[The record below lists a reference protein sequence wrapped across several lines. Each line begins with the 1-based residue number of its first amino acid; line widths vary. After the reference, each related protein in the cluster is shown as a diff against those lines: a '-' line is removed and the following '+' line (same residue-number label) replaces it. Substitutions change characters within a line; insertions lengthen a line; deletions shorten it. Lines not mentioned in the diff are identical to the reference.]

1 MFSDTPLMYIFIKS
15 FSVIICYNVN
25 IELRERILTM
35 SEWIYLNEKT
45 DSIKYLCQKDKR
57 LAKLISMIGS
67 ITYQTHDNS
76 FSFLVH
82 EINRANAIHKGRSKN
97 FEPFIGSL

>member
-1 MFSDTPLMYIFIKS
+1 
-15 FSVIICYNVN
+15 
-25 IELRERILTM
+25 M

-45 DSIKYLCQKDKR
+45 DSIKYLYHKDKR

-67 ITYQTHDNS
+67 ITYQTHDNG

-82 EINRANAIHKGRSKN
+82 EIQENSYR
-97 FEPFIGSL
+97 